1 MKTAFIFYLP
11 VLHQG
16 TIDLLNEKKNTIDDF
31 YLISDQ
37 LLEKMGV
44 RLDIASFDTKTA
56 ADVLGKLGFE
66 VSTIDEGSLGKLL
79 ADYSKIYLV
88 NDELGRKLNESFF
101 KNKAIEIEFLSFFL
115 RWDREKVFAET
126 EFAAKSSNDPFD
138 QKMMQAAYKLSEQS
152 ADWWRQV
159 GAVLVKD
166 GEIILEACNTALPDE
181 YVAYREG
188 AIRDQMKV
196 GEKPELTHY
205 IHAEQKI
212 IAKAAEAGIALKGL
226 DLYVT
231 HFPCPVCAK
240 LIAETGLAR
249 CYFSEGSSSLNG
261 DKILRNKSVE
271 LIQVMLD

>member
-16 TIDLLNEKKNTIDDF
+16 IIDLLREQKKIVDDF
-31 YLISDQ
+31 YLISDE

-44 RLDIASFDTKTA
+44 HLDIASFNTDTA
-56 ADVLGKLGFE
+56 ADILSKLGFDFSVIE
-66 VSTIDEGSLGKLL
+66 EKDLEKLSD
-79 ADYSKIYLV
+79 DYSKIYLV
-88 NDELGRKLNESFF
+88 NDEFGRKLNESFF
-101 KNKAIEIEFLSFFL
+101 KNKSIEVEFLSFFL

-166 GEIILEACNTALPDE
+166 GQIILEACNTALPDE

-188 AIRDQMKV
+188 SIRDQMQV

-261 DKILRNKSVE
+261 DKILKNKAVE